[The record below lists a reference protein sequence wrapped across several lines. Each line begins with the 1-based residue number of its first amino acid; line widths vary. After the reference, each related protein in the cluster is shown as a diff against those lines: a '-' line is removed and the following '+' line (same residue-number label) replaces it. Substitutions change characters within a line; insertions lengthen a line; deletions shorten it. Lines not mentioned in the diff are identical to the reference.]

1 MPQKNCI
8 LIVNEDKQGQSTLKK
23 ILEEHNYELVSD
35 ENATADFVV
44 LDINN
49 YRNLLTE
56 RVRFEWAV
64 EQSNDGYLL
73 LNKGNI
79 IEYANSSARFY
90 LGLKDDFTPEG
101 FFDHIEQQNLKCEPA
116 AAWDSWPV
124 PNIGTLPR
132 YLVRPES
139 KHSPAL
145 WLQVNILEQP
155 SNNINN
161 QLVHLRDVSEHI
173 NLQQQVWSFQSMI
186 SHKLR
191 APLHGLVSLQILEQK
206 EDLSSTEAKG
216 LLKIAL
222 DSAKR
227 LRNQILEILRFMD
240 ISKSIQY
247 HEKFNLSDLSTLLTK
262 IRRDLEIKT
271 VSIQIDKELEKKSI
285 TLTYRA
291 VELILRECFTNSK
304 KFHSEENPAIEIA
317 IHALDNNKILLSITD
332 NGNGLPNEELE
343 KVWTPYYQSE
353 KYFTGE
359 VKGMGLGLAMISSIV
374 WENGG
379 SCRLYNRED
388 QSGLRLE
395 LILPVVNI

>member
-1 MPQKNCI
+1 MPQKNCR
-8 LIVNEDKQGQSTLKK
+8 LIVDEEQQGQSTLKK
-23 ILEEHNYELVSD
+23 ILAENDYEFTND
-35 ENATADFVV
+35 EDATADFVV
-44 LDINN
+44 LDIKK
-49 YRNLLTE
+49 YRRLLTE

-73 LNKGNI
+73 LNNGNI

-90 LGLKDDFTPEG
+90 LGLKDDLTPEG
-101 FFDHIEQQNLKCEPA
+101 FFDYIEKQNLKCEPA

-139 KHSPAL
+139 KQSAAL

-155 SNNINN
+155 SDNINN

-206 EDLSSTEAKG
+206 DDLSSTEAKG
-216 LLKIAL
+216 LLKIAQ

-240 ISKSIQY
+240 SSKAIKY
-247 HEKFNLSDLSTLLTK
+247 HDKFKLSDLSTLLTK
-262 IRRDLEIKT
+262 IRTDLEIKT
-271 VSIQIDKELEKKSI
+271 ISIEIDKELEKKSI
-285 TLTYRA
+285 TLTYKA
-291 VELILRECFTNSK
+291 LELIIRESFTNSK
-304 KFHSEENPAIEIA
+304 KFHPEENPAIEIA
-317 IHALDNNKILLSITD
+317 IHAQDNNRIMLSITD
-332 NGNGLPNEELE
+332 NGNGLPNEELN

-374 WENGG
+374 WGNGG

-388 QSGLRLE
+388 ESGLIIE
-395 LILPVVNI
+395 LILPMF

>member
-8 LIVNEDKQGQSTLKK
+8 LIVDEEQEGQSTLKK
-23 ILEEHNYELVSD
+23 ILAENDYEFTND
-35 ENATADFVV
+35 EDAAADFVV
-44 LDINN
+44 LDIKK
-49 YRNLLTE
+49 YRRLLTE

-73 LNKGNI
+73 LNNGNI

-90 LGLKDDFTPEG
+90 LGLKDDLTPEG
-101 FFDHIEQQNLKCEPA
+101 FFDHIEKQSLKCEPA

-139 KHSPAL
+139 KHSAAL

-191 APLHGLVSLQILEQK
+191 APLHGLVSLQILEEK

-240 ISKSIQY
+240 SSKSIKY
-247 HEKFNLSDLSTLLTK
+247 HDKFKLSDLSTLLTK
-262 IRRDLEIKT
+262 IRRDLDIKT
-271 VSIQIDKELEKKSI
+271 ISIQIDKELEKKSI
-285 TLTYRA
+285 TLTYKA

-304 KFHSEENPAIEIA
+304 KFHSKENPAIEIA
-317 IHALDNNKILLSITD
+317 INPLDNNKILLSITD

-374 WENGG
+374 WGNGG

-388 QSGLRLE
+388 QSGLIIE
-395 LILPVVNI
+395 FILPCY

>member
-8 LIVNEDKQGQSTLKK
+8 LIVDEEPQGQSTLKK
-23 ILEEHNYELVSD
+23 ILTENNYEFAND
-35 ENATADFVV
+35 EDATADFVV
-44 LDINN
+44 LDIKK
-49 YRNLLTE
+49 YRRLLTE

-73 LNKGNI
+73 LNNGNI

-101 FFDHIEQQNLKCEPA
+101 FFEHIEKQNLKCEPA

-139 KHSPAL
+139 KQSAAL

-155 SNNINN
+155 SDNINN

-206 EDLSSTEAKG
+206 NDLSSTEAKG
-216 LLKIAL
+216 LLKIAQ

-240 ISKSIQY
+240 SSKSIKY
-247 HEKFNLSDLSTLLTK
+247 HDKFKLSDLSTLLTK
-262 IRRDLEIKT
+262 IRTDLEIKT
-271 VSIQIDKELEKKSI
+271 ISIQMDKELEKKSI
-285 TLTYRA
+285 TLTYKA
-291 VELILRECFTNSK
+291 VELILRESFSNSK
-304 KFHSEENPAIEIA
+304 KFHSKENPAIEIA
-317 IHALDNNKILLSITD
+317 INALDNNKILLSITD

-343 KVWTPYYQSE
+343 TVWTPYYQSE

-374 WENGG
+374 WGNGG
-379 SCRLYNRED
+379 SCRLYNRKD
-388 QSGLRLE
+388 QSGLILE
-395 LILPVVNI
+395 LILPCY

>member
-8 LIVNEDKQGQSTLKK
+8 LIVDEEETGQSTLKK
-23 ILEEHNYELVSD
+23 ILTENDYEFAND
-35 ENATADFVV
+35 EDAAADFVV
-44 LDINN
+44 LDIKK
-49 YRNLLTE
+49 YRRLLTE

-73 LNKGNI
+73 LNNGNI

-101 FFDHIEQQNLKCEPA
+101 FFDHIEKQNLKCEPA

-139 KHSPAL
+139 KQSAAL

-216 LLKIAL
+216 LLKIAQ

-240 ISKSIQY
+240 SSKAIKY
-247 HEKFNLSDLSTLLTK
+247 HDKFNLSELSTLLTK

-271 VSIQIDKELEKKSI
+271 ISIQIDKELEKKSI
-285 TLTYRA
+285 TLTYKA

-304 KFHSEENPAIEIA
+304 KFHSQENPAIEIA
-317 IHALDNNKILLSITD
+317 INALDNNKILFSITD

-374 WENGG
+374 WGNGG

-388 QSGLRLE
+388 ESGLIIE
-395 LILPVVNI
+395 LILPCY

>member
-8 LIVNEDKQGQSTLKK
+8 LIVDDQKQGRSKLKK
-23 ILEEHNYELVSD
+23 LLAENNYEFVSD
-35 ENATADFVV
+35 EDATSDFVV
-44 LDINN
+44 LDTKN
-49 YRNLLTE
+49 YRRLLTE

-73 LNKGNI
+73 LSEGNVI
-79 IEYANSSARFY
+79 QYANSSARFY

-101 FFDHIEQQNLKCEPA
+101 FFDHIKKQNLKCQPTV
-116 AAWDSWPV
+116 AWDSWPI

-139 KHSPAL
+139 KQSAAL

-155 SNNINN
+155 SDNITD

-216 LLKIAL
+216 LLKIAQ

-240 ISKSIQY
+240 SSKTIKY

-262 IRRDLEIKT
+262 IRRDLEIQT
-271 VSIQIDKELEKKSI
+271 VSIQIDKTLEKKSI
-285 TLTYRA
+285 VLTYKQL
-291 VELILRECFTNSK
+291 ELIIRECFTNSK
-304 KFHSEENPAIEIA
+304 KFHPEENPAIEIA
-317 IHALDNNKILLSITD
+317 IHAIDNNKMLLSITD
-332 NGNGLPNEELE
+332 NGNGLPNEELTQ
-343 KVWTPYYQSE
+343 VWTPYYQSE

-359 VKGMGLGLAMISSIV
+359 VKGMGLGLAMIASII
-374 WENGG
+374 WGNGG
-379 SCRLYNRED
+379 TCRLYNREEK
-388 QSGLRLE
+388 SGLIME
-395 LILPVVNI
+395 FILAIN